1 MLRQKLRKELEARQA
16 SISHHKV
23 DLVEGNK
30 AASRAMELKLKRE
43 GELKKRVAAFAI
55 FNRNASLARKL
66 AGNSQVK
73 QQNKIPRAGH
83 GCNPYKSV
91 SFEVKNSENSD
102 DSDDCAN
109 APIRVLWARLRS
121 GVL

>member
-16 SISHHKV
+16 SISHHKA

-30 AASRAMELKLKRE
+30 AASRAMELKLKKE
-43 GELKKRVAAFAI
+43 GELKKRLAAFAI

-66 AGNSQVK
+66 AGNSQAKK
-73 QQNKIPRAGH
+73 QKKIPRAGY
-83 GCNPYKSV
+83 GCDPFGVEKYGRFGS
-91 SFEVKNSENSD
+91 
-102 DSDDCAN
+102 CAN
-109 APIRVLWARLRS
+109 APTSVLWARFRS